1 MVNNVHAR
9 DAEIVEVVAT
19 PDTGGGRWSPHVGGE
34 TLALLQQLPESS
46 RETVRDEALAVLSQC
61 VSPTEPGG
69 ALTGLVVGYVQS
81 GKTMSFTTVSALAQD
96 NGYRLIIV
104 ITGTSVPLFRQST
117 DRLKADLRLQDRGRP
132 WKHFPNPSDRGGTRR
147 RLESALQRW
156 HDRSVP
162 DVEKQTVLVTVM
174 KNVRHLDNLIGL
186 LASLDLRGVPA
197 IIIDDEADQA
207 SLNNLV
213 REGEES
219 ATYRRLLALREHLPQ
234 HTFLQYTAT
243 PQALLLINLIDVL
256 SPGFGAVL
264 TPGAAYTGGVT
275 FFEENLGLVQRGRS
289 VPVVFAALRHASY
302 YQELPGYLRRAV
314 LVRCIPADHVPT
326 RNNVLAEPPDSLLEA
341 LRVFFLGVAAGIILG
356 PPPHNRSMMIHPSQR
371 TTQHADYA
379 HWVGQAMARWQ
390 GTLAQAE
397 ADTDRRE
404 LVAEFREAYDDLAAT
419 TEVLPPFDALLGV
432 LPRTIR
438 EVIPLAVNARQGR
451 TPQVEWD
458 QDYAYILIGGQALD
472 RGYTVEGLTVTY
484 MPRGQG
490 VGNAD
495 TIQQRARWF
504 GYKAD
509 YLGYCRVYLADSTFR
524 AYRGYVTHEEDVR
537 RQLRR
542 HLGEGRSLREWRRT
556 FLLDYPLRPTRDSVL
571 DLDYVRG
578 NFVNKWY
585 EPRAPHHSSEAIPQ
599 NRTVVERFRAGLH
612 FVPDPGDPRR
622 LDSQRHLIV
631 TDVPLREAYGELLA
645 QLRVTSPSDSLRFTG
660 LLLQIRTYL
669 EEHPG
674 ATCTLYVMRPDMDR
688 VSFRSVDGSGEIPE
702 GGLFQGAY
710 PDTRGEVY
718 RGDRQLRARRGLTIQ
733 IHRLDQ
739 VRWEREVVA
748 VDVPIIAVWV
758 PRELAAGWIAQDQGD
773 VE

>member
-19 PDTGGGRWSPHVGGE
+19 PDTGGGRWSPHVGGS
-34 TLALLQQLPESS
+34 TLTLLQQLPESS

-61 VSPTEPGG
+61 VPPTELSG

-96 NGYRLIIV
+96 NRYRLVIV

-117 DRLKADLRLQDRGRP
+117 DRLKADLCLQDLGRP
-132 WKHFPNPSDRGGTRR
+132 WKHFPNPSDRGATRR

-174 KNVRHLDNLIGL
+174 KNVRHLDNLLGL
-186 LASLDLRGVPA
+186 LASLDLHGVPT

-264 TPGAAYTGGVT
+264 TPGATYTGGVT
-275 FFEENLGLVQRGRS
+275 FFEENLR
-289 VPVVFAALRHASY
+289 
-302 YQELPGYLRRAV
+302 
-314 LVRCIPADHVPT
+314 LVRRIPADHVPT
-326 RNNVLAEPPDSLLEA
+326 RNNVLADPPNSLLEA

-379 HWVGQAMARWQ
+379 HWVGQVMARWQ
-390 GTLAQAE
+390 DTLAQAE

-432 LPRTIR
+432 LPRAIR

-451 TPQVEWD
+451 TPQAEWD

-509 YLGYCRVYLADSTFR
+509 YLGYCRVYLAESTYR

-537 RQLRR
+537 RQLRQ
-542 HLGEGRSLREWRRT
+542 HLGAGRSLREWRRA

-578 NFVNKWY
+578 NFANKWY
-585 EPRAPHHSSEAIPQ
+585 EPRAPHHSSEATAQ
-599 NRTVVERFRAGLH
+599 NRAVVQRFRAELH
-612 FVPDPGDPRR
+612 FAPDPGDPRR
-622 LDSQRHLIV
+622 LDSQHHLIA
-631 TDVPLREAYGELLA
+631 TDVPLQEAYGKLLA

-739 VRWEREVVA
+739 VRREREVVA
-748 VDVPIIAVWV
+748 VDVPVIAVWV

-773 VE
+773 AE